1 MKKRVFIRL
10 TSFALCLIMI
20 IAGCSVKRSDVAE
33 TYSPE
38 NNLNITIW
46 NTQGTEYQRKST
58 IENNVVSD
66 WLEEKTK
73 VSIKSIYGNDGGQ
86 WDIKLSRLIAG
97 DNLPDVIYCQTGQ
110 GASHFAKLVQENKL
124 HGITDEM
131 LTKYL
136 PNVKKRVSSELLDKF
151 RINGVLY
158 GIPVECNSNSVN
170 QPNMTEE
177 MLEKVNKY
185 YVVTPSDENIFGV
198 WVRDDILQMIY
209 PETKSWEDICN
220 ILKETGEPVG
230 DELCDVP
237 IYTTQDYVNFLYK
250 IRDLGLTTENGEP
263 VYAFGYSG
271 TDNWDGLT
279 YLGGDMVGYA
289 SHFYTGSW
297 DVENECVRVPLVEDA
312 VREAAKIQN
321 QMVNDRVID
330 PESIINS
337 SSAFREKIINGQYAL
352 CAFMYVG
359 NWYETNEEIRKKG
372 YDFRYRPM
380 YVNIPN
386 RPDYQAYYDGTFDGS
401 SIAFTT
407 ALSEE
412 EFIQMLNYV
421 NVQFSDEFE
430 EVYWWGTKEDGLYE
444 EDEDGKRFY
453 KDDRLNKA
461 FVEGNALSLDKRST
475 NGVGVGMDIGQI
487 YFTAVKM
494 QQSRWNPQLVS
505 DTAVFNE
512 YNSLSFDFKK
522 DSIHVTELKEG
533 FPANPWDGT
542 YAEIPE
548 TVKFWAERE
557 QWENPFR
564 FAMAV
569 PVEEFDEAW
578 DAAIENLN
586 RIVNVE
592 EMCRKMTETAKTAIA
607 EKNAVK

>member
-1 MKKRVFIRL
+1 MKKRIIFRL
-10 TSFALCLIMI
+10 LIITICVI
-20 IAGCSVKRSDVAE
+20 IFVLGSQKSRLEEAE
-33 TYSPE
+33 TYAPE
-38 NNLNITIW
+38 EMLNITIW
-46 NTQGTEYQRKST
+46 NTQGTEYQRKDT
-58 IENNVVSD
+58 IENNVVSK

-73 VSIKSIYGNDGGQ
+73 VSIKSIYGNDGGR

-97 DNLPDVIYCQTGQ
+97 DNLPEVIYCQTGQ
-110 GASHFAKLVQENKL
+110 GASHFAKLVQEKKL
-124 HGITDEM
+124 HAITDEM
-131 LTKYL
+131 LEKYL
-136 PNVKKRVSSELLDKF
+136 PNVKKRVSPELMDKF

-158 GIPVECNSNSVN
+158 GIPVECNSNDVN
-170 QPNMTEE
+170 QPEMTEE
-177 MLEKVNKY
+177 MIEKVNKY
-185 YVVTPSDENIFGV
+185 FVVKPSDENIFGV
-198 WVRDDILQMIY
+198 WVRDDILQRIY
-209 PETKSWEDICN
+209 PETKSWEEICE

-237 IYTTQDYVNFLYK
+237 IYTTEDYVNFLYK
-250 IRDLGLTTENGEP
+250 IKELELTTKNGEP

-279 YLGGDMVGYA
+279 YLGGDMIGYA

-321 QMVNDRVID
+321 KMVNDRVID

-337 SSAFREKIINGQYAL
+337 STSFREKIINGQYAV

-359 NWYETNEEIRKKG
+359 NWYDTNEEIRQKG

-386 RPDYQAYYDGTFDGS
+386 RPEYQAYYDGKYDGS

-407 ALSEE
+407 ALSDD

-430 EVYWWGTKEDGLYE
+430 EVYWWGTQEDGLY
-444 EDEDGKRFY
+444 DESDDGKRFY
-453 KDDRLNKA
+453 KNEDLNKA
-461 FVEGNALSLDKRST
+461 FVNGDVLGLDKNKT
-475 NGVGVGMDIGQI
+475 NGVGIGLDIGQL
-487 YFTAVKM
+487 YFTAIKM
-494 QQSRWNPQLVS
+494 QQSRWNPQLLN
-505 DTAVFNE
+505 DTVAFNE
-512 YNSLSFDFKK
+512 YNSLSFDFKE
-522 DSIHVTELKEG
+522 DSVHVTCLKEG
-533 FPANPWDGT
+533 FPANPWDGV

-548 TVKFWAERE
+548 TIKFWAERE

-569 PVEEFDEAW
+569 PTDEFDEAW

-586 RIVNVE
+586 RIVNVD
-592 EMCRKMTETAKTAIA
+592 EMSRKMTDVARSAIA
-607 EKNAVK
+607 AEKS